1 MEWERVEVTPDSGAA
16 DTGGPR
22 SIAPSVPI
30 QETAAS
36 KGGVSYTVANGESVP
51 NEGQRPIQGFTDSGH
66 GMGITFQVTQVRK
79 LLASVRKICEMGNKV
94 VFDEEGSYVQNKQ
107 SGVKTVIDKRN
118 GTYAF
123 NIWIQVPD
131 KVNDMEVDHIQE
143 SILLQKL
150 PNRAIGVRRAAMQ

>member
-1 MEWERVEVTPDSGAA
+1 M
-16 DTGGPR
+16 
-22 SIAPSVPI
+22 
-30 QETAAS
+30 
-36 KGGVSYTVANGESVP
+36 ANGETVP

-143 SILLQKL
+143 SKSVES
-150 PNRAIGVRRAAMQ
+150 PEARAASFLRHL